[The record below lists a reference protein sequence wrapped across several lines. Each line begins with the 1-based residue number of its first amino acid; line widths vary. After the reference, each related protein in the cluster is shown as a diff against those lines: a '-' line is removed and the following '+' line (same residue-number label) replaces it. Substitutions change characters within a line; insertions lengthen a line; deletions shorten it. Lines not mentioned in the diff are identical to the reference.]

1 MSPLK
6 TIFAALALSFS
17 AAALTAP
24 IVSAQG
30 TNVIVIDQARIMRD
44 SSAGKD
50 IQTKLQAIGTSMEQ
64 ELNPTATALSTEGQ
78 ALEGKTANMTQQQI
92 LANEA
97 LKTEVTNYAR
107 KAQEFNVKR
116 QIAGQELSLTERKA
130 WADFFE
136 QLRPVLQE
144 VVTERGAQIIME
156 RSELTYADPAID
168 ASDLVISKMN
178 SRVPTISVVRQKLPT
193 QPAQ

>member
-17 AAALTAP
+17 AAALSAP

-97 LKTEVTNYAR
+97 LKVEVTNYAR
-107 KAQEFNVKR
+107 KAQEFNVRR

-178 SRVPTISVVRQKLPT
+178 SRVPTISVVRQKLPP

>member
-6 TIFAALALSFS
+6 TLFAALALSFS
-17 AAALTAP
+17 ATAVTAP
-24 IVSAQG
+24 IASAQG
-30 TNVIVIDQARIMRD
+30 TNIIVIDQARIMRD
-44 SSAGKD
+44 SAAGKD

-107 KAQEFNVKR
+107 KAQEFNIKR

-136 QLRPVLQE
+136 QLRPILQE

>member
-6 TIFAALALSFS
+6 IIFAALALSFS
-17 AAALTAP
+17 ATAVTAP
-24 IVSAQG
+24 IASAQG
-30 TNVIVIDQARIMRD
+30 TNIIVIDQARIMRD
-44 SSAGKD
+44 SAAGKD

-107 KAQEFNVKR
+107 KAQEFNIKR

-136 QLRPVLQE
+136 QLRPILQE